1 MSHLVINKL
10 VPGAHRTP
18 LQQMMIHPRLK
29 RLERLFFSSP
39 VYFITFCAKDRK
51 LILDSQKFHQSFV
64 EFSVNASTKH
74 FFVGRYLIMPD
85 HVHFFLS
92 VSTESIFLSVW
103 IKSLKNFLS
112 KSLKVQGIPPPH
124 WQKGFFDHVMRTEE
138 SYSEKWNYVILN
150 PVRAGLSESP
160 SDWPY
165 QGEINPI
172 RFSE

>member
-1 MSHLVINKL
+1 MGS
-10 VPGAHRTP
+10 GGHRPP
-18 LQQMMIHPRLK
+18 LQQMMIQPRLR

-39 VYFITFCAKDRK
+39 VYFITFCTKDRK
-51 LILDSQKFHQSFV
+51 RILDNQEIHQSFV
-64 EFSVNASTKH
+64 EFSMNASAKR
-74 FFVGRYLIMPD
+74 FFVGQYLVMRD

-92 VSTESIFLSVW
+92 VNTESNSLSVW
-103 IKSLKNFLS
+103 MKSMKNFLS
-112 KSLKVQGIPPPH
+112 KQLRRQGIPPTH

-150 PVRAGLSESP
+150 PVRAGLSKSP
-160 SDWPY
+160 GDWLY